1 DLDGYL
7 NNFAPDGEFENERGT
22 IKGREAI
29 GAWVGSIMGVDR
41 VSGMRH
47 FLGLPVIRGDAE
59 RCTARTYVMIP
70 RRGDDGEI
78 SVTMVGTYRDDIVK
92 IDGEWYF
99 QKRSIFM
106 DMTSESHLKRRA
118 E

>member
-1 DLDGYL
+1 MTMTPEDLAAVQQLIARYAECLDERDLDGYL

-47 FLGLPVIRGDAE
+47 
-59 RCTARTYVMIP
+59 
-70 RRGDDGEI
+70 
-78 SVTMVGTYRDDIVK
+78 
-92 IDGEWYF
+92 
-99 QKRSIFM
+99 
-106 DMTSESHLKRRA
+106 
-118 E
+118 